1 MRAPSSKSPSSLSPR
16 RERVAKHA
24 CHRRFT
30 RAAQY
35 SAQASIA
42 NGTMRLDKT
51 HKGRQ
56 ALLDGVSAGLGLQA
70 RRILILADGRRDLPA
85 LEALLGAG
93 IRPAID
99 VLLQEGYLA
108 DAPGAHASV
117 APAQVAHRAPA
128 PSASAPASRRSL
140 AASKMYLLD
149 MLQLQRTPEAAEL
162 RAAIQCASGADEQV
176 DALLHA
182 VRELLASNA
191 TSYGPRVA
199 ARLEEILP
207 EEALP
212 RLRAIR
218 GEQHAGPRL
227 SVVA

>member
-1 MRAPSSKSPSSLSPR
+1 
-16 RERVAKHA
+16 
-24 CHRRFT
+24 
-30 RAAQY
+30 
-35 SAQASIA
+35 
-42 NGTMRLDKT
+42 MRLDKT
-51 HKGRQ
+51 DKGRR

-70 RRILILADGRRDLPA
+70 RRVLILADGRRDLAA

-99 VLLQEGYLA
+99 VLVQEGYLT
-108 DAPGAHASV
+108 GAGA
-117 APAQVAHRAPA
+117 
-128 PSASAPASRRSL
+128 ASAPASPAVSTTASASGAPAPTAPRRSL

-162 RAAIQCASGADEQV
+162 RAAIQCATGPAEQV
-176 DALLHA
+176 EALLHA
-182 VRELLASNA
+182 VRELLLSNA

-199 ARLEEILP
+199 ARLAEILP

-212 RLRAIR
+212 RLQAIR
-218 GEQHAGPRL
+218 GEPAGAPRL

>member
-1 MRAPSSKSPSSLSPR
+1 M
-16 RERVAKHA
+16 H
-24 CHRRFT
+24 
-30 RAAQY
+30 
-35 SAQASIA
+35 
-42 NGTMRLDKT
+42 LDKT
-51 HKGRQ
+51 DKGRK

-99 VLLQEGYLA
+99 VLLREGYLA
-108 DAPGAHASV
+108 EARNGGRSAREEGAGASGANANASAAAAP
-117 APAQVAHRAPA
+117 VAHTMQGA
-128 PSASAPASRRSL
+128 ASPPKATANSRRSL

-162 RAAIQCASGADEQV
+162 RAAIQCASGAEGQV

-182 VRELLASNA
+182 VRELLASCA

-218 GEQHAGPRL
+218 GEYTPGPRL

>member
-1 MRAPSSKSPSSLSPR
+1 MRAALSESTPSLSPC
-16 RERVAKHA
+16 RERAAKHA
-24 CHRRFT
+24 CHRGFT
-30 RAAQY
+30 TAAEY
-35 SAQASIA
+35 SAQARIA
-42 NGTMRLDKT
+42 TNSMRLDKT
-51 HKGRQ
+51 DKGRQ

-93 IRPAID
+93 IRTAID
-99 VLLQEGYLA
+99 VLVQEGYLA
-108 DAPGAHASV
+108 GAPVAS
-117 APAQVAHRAPA
+117 ASAAPA
-128 PSASAPASRRSL
+128 PAPRATAPATAAPASRRSL

-162 RAAIQCASGADEQV
+162 RAAIQCATGPDEQV
-176 DALLHA
+176 NALLHA

-212 RLRAIR
+212 RLQAIR
-218 GEQHAGPRL
+218 GEHGPGPRL

>member
-1 MRAPSSKSPSSLSPR
+1 
-16 RERVAKHA
+16 
-24 CHRRFT
+24 
-30 RAAQY
+30 
-35 SAQASIA
+35 
-42 NGTMRLDKT
+42 MRLDKT
-51 HKGRQ
+51 DKGRQ

-70 RRILILADGRRDLPA
+70 RRILILADGRRDMPA
-85 LEALLGAG
+85 LEALLGTG

-99 VLLQEGYLA
+99 ALVQEGYLA
-108 DAPGAHASV
+108 DAKGTNAS
-117 APAQVAHRAPA
+117 AAPA
-128 PSASAPASRRSL
+128 PVTRRTPPSTAAPASRRSL

-162 RAAIQCASGADEQV
+162 RAAIQCAAGADEQV
-176 DALLHA
+176 NALLHA

-212 RLRAIR
+212 RLQAIR
-218 GEQHAGPRL
+218 AEQHAGPRL

>member
-1 MRAPSSKSPSSLSPR
+1 
-16 RERVAKHA
+16 
-24 CHRRFT
+24 
-30 RAAQY
+30 
-35 SAQASIA
+35 
-42 NGTMRLDKT
+42 MRLDKT
-51 HKGRQ
+51 DKGRQ

-70 RRILILADGRRDLPA
+70 RRILILADGRRDMAA

-93 IRPAID
+93 IGPAIE
-99 VLLQEGYLA
+99 VLVQEGYLA
-108 DAPGAHASV
+108 LPTKPATPAPGAP
-117 APAQVAHRAPA
+117 APAPVRAPA
-128 PSASAPASRRSL
+128 AAATARRSL

-162 RAAIQCASGADEQV
+162 RAAIQCATSQDEQV

-182 VRELLASNA
+182 VRELLLSNA

-212 RLRAIR
+212 RLQAIR
-218 GEQHAGPRL
+218 GEHQAGPRL